1 MNDVLPGLGNA
12 WIATV
17 LLVSAR
23 IAALFLM
30 TPVLHAMP
38 LPTSVRVLLAV
49 GLSVALAF
57 PFAGGAGALPAAD
70 AMAQAFLGELAL
82 GATLGLG
89 ILMAFSGFAVA
100 GRLLDVQV
108 GFGIGQVFDP
118 VTRTQIP
125 VLTSV
130 FTLFGVL
137 LFFLVDGH
145 HALLRGVSL
154 SLERFPVGRPWPL
167 QASAGPVLQ
176 QAAGLFALGF
186 ALAAPV
192 VMCLLLVEFAL
203 GVVARNLPQVNM
215 FVLGIP
221 VKIIAGLLALSLW
234 TSGMGAVTLRIYG
247 EIYRTWTGVLTL
259 PAAAGDPARGGR

>member
-1 MNDVLPGLGNA
+1 MSEPLPGLGTA
-12 WIATV
+12 WVATV
-17 LLVSAR
+17 LLVAAR

-38 LPTSVRVLLAV
+38 MPTSVRVLLAV
-49 GLSVALAF
+49 GLSVALAL
-57 PFAGGAGALPAAD
+57 PFGAGGPVPLAGGAL
-70 AMAQAFLGELAL
+70 AQAFLGELAL

-145 HALLRGVSL
+145 HALLRGVAL
-154 SLERFPVGRPWPL
+154 SLERFPVGRPWSL
-167 QASAGPVLQ
+167 EAAAEPVIR
-176 QAAGLFALGF
+176 QAAGLFTLGF

-192 VMCLLLVEFAL
+192 VMCVLLVEFAL

-221 VKIIAGLLALSLW
+221 VKIIVGLLALSFW
-234 TSGMGAVTLRIYG
+234 SGGMGAATLRIYG
-247 EIYRTWTGVLTL
+247 DIYRTWTELL
-259 PAAAGDPARGGR
+259 SEPAMGEPRGGR

>member
-1 MNDVLPGLGNA
+1 MGLA

-38 LPTSVRVLLAV
+38 LPTSVRVLLAL
-49 GLSVALAF
+49 GLSVALAL
-57 PFAGGAGALPAAD
+57 PFAGEGGSVPDVGAL
-70 AMAQAFLGELAL
+70 AQSFLSELAL

-118 VTRTQIP
+118 VTRTQVP

-145 HALLRGVSL
+145 HALLRGIAL

-167 QASAGPVLQ
+167 AASAEPVIR
-176 QAAGLFALGF
+176 QAAGLFTLGF

-192 VMCLLLVEFAL
+192 VMCVLLVEFAL

-221 VKIIAGLLALSLW
+221 VKIVVGLLALSFW
-234 TSGMGAVTLRIYG
+234 ASGMGQVTLRIYG
-247 EIYRTWTGVLTL
+247 EIYRTWTGLLTL
-259 PAAAGDPARGGR
+259 PSPAGEPARGGR

>member
-1 MNDVLPGLGNA
+1 MTDFVPGLGVA
-12 WIATV
+12 WVAAV

-23 IAALFLM
+23 LAALFAM

-38 LPTSVRVLLAV
+38 VPASARVLLTL
-49 GLSVALAF
+49 GLSVALAL
-57 PFAGGAGALPAAD
+57 PVAVSASTPLTAGALFG
-70 AMAQAFLGELAL
+70 AFLSELAL

-100 GRLLDVQV
+100 GRLLDVQI

-145 HALLRGVSL
+145 HTLLRGVAL

-167 QASAGPVLQ
+167 EGTAQPVLR
-176 QAAGLFALGF
+176 QAAGLFTLGF

-192 VMCLLLVEFAL
+192 VMCVLLVEFAL

-221 VKIIAGLLALSLW
+221 VKIVAGLLALSFW
-234 TSGMGAVTLRIYG
+234 TGGMGAVTLRIYDD
-247 EIYRTWTGVLTL
+247 IYRTWTGVLAVPP
-259 PAAAGDPARGGR
+259 PAGARGGR